1 MKWNVLKDMQA
12 LYECGKIKRKPSFV
26 DDPDVD
32 HLINSTK
39 ELCVLR
45 KEVIIPENS
54 TFRQTYD
61 KLLPNPLQQREVSK
75 KPNADSYPYIRIIPQ
90 GFCLWRYL

>member
-39 ELCVLR
+39 ELCVLLVVFTTDYYSIFYR
-45 KEVIIPENS
+45 
-54 TFRQTYD
+54 
-61 KLLPNPLQQREVSK
+61 
-75 KPNADSYPYIRIIPQ
+75 
-90 GFCLWRYL
+90 